1 MEPPSPTASS
11 PRRAPG
17 GYVNRLLVEEAS
29 NTVALIPSCCTTP
42 HGGEG
47 AGWPSASHPLD
58 HGPLQP
64 S

>member
-1 MEPPSPTASS
+1 MEPPSPTVSS

-17 GYVNRLLVEEAS
+17 GQQHSGADPFLLHHTS
-29 NTVALIPSCCTTP
+29 WR
-42 HGGEG
+42 GG
-47 AGWPSASHPLD
+47 GWAICFSPLD